1 MPPHVLVIGG
11 TGILSPAVRVLVD
24 RGSRVS
30 VVSRSGHGVPAG
42 ADAVVADVTEVA
54 ALAAALDLAI
64 GERGPLGLALAY
76 QPFAPAG
83 AWTVLASRVCGP
95 LVALLTSGHAAP
107 RDAPAPPLPE
117 GIAQGAEVWH
127 LLLGWCPP
135 EAGLPARWHTPRE
148 ISAAALDVAGTA
160 LSTASP
166 EAAAEVTTPPET
178 TAAAEVTTS
187 SEAAPAPEA
196 AFEAEVNASPE
207 AAFTAEAT
215 DAAEVTSAIE
225 VAGAAG
231 ENAGGP
237 ASGMRAP
244 EGPVGPVGPA
254 ESAGLVRPV
263 VPGVARKPVVQ
274 NVARRP
280 AVPGMPGKPAVL
292 GVVRPWDERP
302 GG

>member
-1 MPPHVLVIGG
+1 MSVIPPHVLVVGG
-11 TGILSPAVRVLVD
+11 TRILSPAVRVLVD

-83 AWTVLASRVCGP
+83 AWAALAARVGGP

-117 GIAQGAEVWH
+117 GVVEGAEVRH
-127 LLLGWCPP
+127 LLLGWRPP
-135 EAGLPARWHTPRE
+135 GAGLPAHWHTPEE
-148 ISAAALDVAGTA
+148 ISAAALEAAGTA
-160 LSTASP
+160 FP
-166 EAAAEVTTPPET
+166 AA
-178 TAAAEVTTS
+178 TAA
-187 SEAAPAPEA
+187 
-196 AFEAEVNASPE
+196 
-207 AAFTAEAT
+207 TAE
-215 DAAEVTSAIE
+215 D
-225 VAGAAG
+225 
-231 ENAGGP
+231 AGGP
-237 ASGMRAP
+237 ASGMGAP
-244 EGPVGPVGPA
+244 EGSARPVVP
-254 ESAGLVRPV
+254 VRPV
-263 VPGVARKPVVQ
+263 VPGVPSL
-274 NVARRP
+274 
-280 AVPGMPGKPAVL
+280 PGVPGKPAVL